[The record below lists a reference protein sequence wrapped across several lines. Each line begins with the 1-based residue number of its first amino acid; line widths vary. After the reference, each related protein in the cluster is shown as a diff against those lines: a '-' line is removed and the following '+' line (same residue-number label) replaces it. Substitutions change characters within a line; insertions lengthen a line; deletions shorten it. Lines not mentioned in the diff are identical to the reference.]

1 MFSWVRV
8 LVVVV
13 PSCFSGVGEVG
24 WWMAVRWFCWCC
36 DSYKTLVL
44 YAVISTLQGR
54 QCPSLGSP
62 DIVIHFMKIWVWTL
76 SLNPTYFKSDL
87 YDRAQFSVFYLGLN
101 LIMDSKLSK
110 VKVVVKVGVEVGR
123 IRSSSWSNDQLSM
136 LSFRRFNLPSEL
148 LPAPDFEDRL
158 RWDIFWCW

>member
-1 MFSWVRV
+1 MI
-8 LVVVV
+8 
-13 PSCFSGVGEVG
+13 PT
-24 WWMAVRWFCWCC
+24 
-36 DSYKTLVL
+36 KTLVL

-62 DIVIHFMKIWVWTL
+62 DIVINFMKIWVWTL

-123 IRSSSWSNDQLSM
+123 IRSSS
-136 LSFRRFNLPSEL
+136 
-148 LPAPDFEDRL
+148 
-158 RWDIFWCW
+158 